1 MDIKN
6 RFTDDIIF
14 SFDGASLRGA
24 DLRGADLSNADF
36 RGAVLR
42 GVNFRVAA
50 LRGVNFRGAALSGAD
65 LSGADL
71 RGAKLS
77 HCSGNRSEI
86 KSIFISDIY
95 PITYTYDQL
104 QIGCERHK
112 ISQWWEFDNKKI
124 LSMNGNTAL
133 KFWDKNKELIKMII
147 DSNPA
152 KATGKEG

>member
-6 RFTDDIIF
+6 RFTGEVIF
-14 SFDGASLRGA
+14 SFDGVSLSDA
-24 DLRGADLSNADF
+24 DLRDAVIS
-36 RGAVLR
+36 GAVLS
-42 GVNFRVAA
+42 N
-50 LRGVNFRGAALSGAD
+50 
-65 LSGADL
+65 
-71 RGAKLS
+71 
-77 HCSGNRSEI
+77 CSGNRSEI
-86 KSIFISDIY
+86 KSVFISDIY

-112 ISQWWEFDNKKI
+112 ISQWWEFDNKTI
-124 LSMNGNTAL
+124 LRIDGKAAL

>member
-14 SFDGASLRGA
+14 SFEGASFRGA
-24 DLRGADLSNADF
+24 DLRGADLS
-36 RGAVLR
+36 
-42 GVNFRVAA
+42 
-50 LRGVNFRGAALSGAD
+50 
-65 LSGADL
+65 GADL
-71 RGAKLS
+71 RVADLS
-77 HCSGNRSEI
+77 NCSGNRSEI
-86 KSIFISDIY
+86 KSIFISDVY
-95 PITYTYDQL
+95 PITYTYEQL